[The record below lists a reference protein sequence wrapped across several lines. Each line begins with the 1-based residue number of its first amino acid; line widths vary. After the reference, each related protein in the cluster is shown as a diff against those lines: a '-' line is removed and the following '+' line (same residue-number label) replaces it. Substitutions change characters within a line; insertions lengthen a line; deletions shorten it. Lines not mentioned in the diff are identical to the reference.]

1 MANPTKLQEYLDTL
15 AMFPDR
21 QDRIETLIGFA
32 YEYKHPTGEA
42 FPRDEKS
49 KVPGCE
55 SEVYVRLTKTEDRFS
70 FGYAVDNPQGIS
82 AMAMA
87 AILTAGL
94 ENCTVQEINAIDDQ
108 IVFEIFGNEL
118 SMGKNLGLTN
128 MLRVSKHLANLS

>member
-32 YEYKHPTGEA
+32 DEYQHPTGEA

-70 FGYAVDNPQGIS
+70 FGYVVDNPQGIS